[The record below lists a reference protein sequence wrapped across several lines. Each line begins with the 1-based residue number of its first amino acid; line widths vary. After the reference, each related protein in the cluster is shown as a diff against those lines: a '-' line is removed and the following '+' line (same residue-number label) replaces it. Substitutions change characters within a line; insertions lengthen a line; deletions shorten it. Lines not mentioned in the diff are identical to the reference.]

1 MFQQV
6 ESGRCDAAIFDGPI
20 LGGQKATKP
29 SAYGPIV
36 GQIETH
42 ESYGIVFEKASPL
55 RAPVN
60 KALARLIA
68 DGTVSKLAK
77 KYLTTDVSR
86 LPLLSESRSNPA

>member
-1 MFQQV
+1 MTRPIYDV
-6 ESGRCDAAIFDGPI
+6 PI

-42 ESYGIVFEKASPL
+42 EQYGIVFEKGSPL
-55 RAPVN
+55 RPPSTRSL
-60 KALARLIA
+60 KALIA

-77 KYLTTDVSR
+77 KYLTTDVSK
-86 LPLLSESRSNPA
+86 LPIFK